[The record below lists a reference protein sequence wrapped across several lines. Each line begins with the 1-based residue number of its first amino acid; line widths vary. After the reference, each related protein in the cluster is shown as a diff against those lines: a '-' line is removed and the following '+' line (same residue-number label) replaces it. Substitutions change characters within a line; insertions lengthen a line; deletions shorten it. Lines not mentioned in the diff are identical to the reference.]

1 MAVYFVRNEAG
12 WRELTQSH
20 NEIIGR
26 YFHQRAKLLENL
38 AKAQVGKKT
47 FALQRSIHSTVNY
60 QPGGFLALVGS
71 DNKIARLHHD
81 GTRPHRINPRTAK
94 TLRFHSHGKI
104 VFAKV
109 VNHPGTKANKYLT
122 DNLPKVI

>member
-12 WRELTQSH
+12 WRDLTQNP

-26 YFHQRAKLLENL
+26 YFRQRAILLEQL
-38 AKAQVGKKT
+38 AKKQVGKKSR
-47 FALQRSIHSTVNY
+47 ALERSIHYTVVY
-60 QPGGFLALVGS
+60 AGGGFLATIGS

-81 GTRPHRINPRTAK
+81 GTKPHKIFPKTAK

-109 VNHPGTKANKYLT
+109 VNHPGTKANRYLT
-122 DNLPKVI
+122 DNLRKVI